1 MSENKT
7 AKTPADAEPV
17 AYVHLEKWLAG
28 QLWAEDA
35 FNDIEIEGMTPV
47 YTAPPKREW
56 VGLTDEDE
64 IAFEWERVTGH
75 SIFDGD
81 QREGRQMFLSPNEIL
96 EFAEAI
102 EAKLRKKN
110 MEVEE

>member
-1 MSENKT
+1 MSIEVMKQALEAVESWQKT
-7 AKTPADAEPV
+7 CLDFGRASDELGRATKAITALRQA
-17 AYVHLEKWLAG
+17 
-28 QLWAEDA
+28 
-35 FNDIEIEGMTPV
+35 IEEEE
-47 YTAPPKREW
+47 KREW

-81 QREGRQMFLSPNEIL
+81 PWECRYMFLCPIDIL
-96 EFAEAI
+96 EFVEAI